1 MRGTWENTRVELGQS
16 RFLADVSDSEPRV
29 RGLFEQS
36 RIAQEITSSTAAF
49 LVRDDAVGPNG
60 LLMALHGRHGQGK
73 SAVVGEIESAL
84 DFRMLQGK
92 TRRFPVRVARFN
104 CADYSHEDLKENFD
118 YFLESARGWPLF
130 LPVLILVCLLSFISL
145 SLTGILGAF
154 GIPESDFFGVKTAS
168 ALVTVVAGFFLL
180 GLRPFR
186 LLTRDIWR
194 QLRIGKGFI
203 QVFLHA
209 VDRVFISFDVLIID
223 DLDRADIQQQQALL
237 HSLRRHREDIFGVVI
252 VAFDDAPLIS
262 AVESSVDVVE
272 LLTKVFDVSYRL
284 SPMNARDAA
293 LMASGFASE
302 LVKLN
307 PNCEVA
313 QVFNEPMI
321 VGDLARV
328 FVLHGNASARFS
340 KKLINSVYASSRL
353 GDFRRIT
360 DVAALIRLH
369 GVFQYVPA
377 LEAEVEPIANSL
389 LEATDSD
396 LLTYVQ
402 DRFGQELPAVFSRRL
417 NRFLSRTSHMQPSN
431 VGWMRILRTW
441 RNRPIGADGDL
452 VCPNDWP
459 KDASLSWALND
470 AFIASR
476 EAVADRERA
485 FNSILRAG
493 NELIRYNHIELRSS
507 GTGVASI
514 SRGKASQH
522 QSEYWAALALRLKVH
537 DDDLIRT
544 LSDSEKLNLV
554 RMHQERPVGHLLTFR
569 RSGIRF
575 SNISDLFRHNLLS
588 RDINLKHRLE
598 YELSEFLL
606 NPQDGITQNLPLP
619 RALDGADATA
629 INAAWPDFH
638 LSNDPQLVRKNFEA
652 LVPIIRD
659 FSFDEA
665 VLPTSHREFL
675 LRSIFDGS
683 YEAAFLE
690 FSILMPD
697 LSLPS
702 KTHFWPVGAAR
713 ELWGALE
720 NSHEQYSRFMLYL
733 STKSA
738 APWKDFQALW
748 LMAQSKPETLGVA
761 AIDLPELASDI
772 IPPNWDH
779 SVYPLWNS
787 GLFELSEQW
796 PSLGKV
802 LRETPPV

>member
-1 MRGTWENTRVELGQS
+1 MRGTWEDTRVELGQG
-16 RFLADVSDSEPRV
+16 RLLADGSDSEPRV
-29 RGLFEQS
+29 QGLFEQS

-49 LVRDDAVGPNG
+49 LVRDDASGPNG
-60 LLMALHGRHGQGK
+60 LLIALHGRHGQGK
-73 SAVVGEIESAL
+73 SAVIDEIESAL
-84 DFRMLQGK
+84 NFRMLRGK
-92 TRRFPVRVARFN
+92 TRRFPVRLARFN
-104 CADYSHEDLKENFD
+104 CADYSHEDLKDNFD

-130 LPVLILVCLLSFISL
+130 LPVLFVVCLLSFLSL
-145 SLTGILGAF
+145 SLSGLFVAF
-154 GIPESDFFGVKTAS
+154 GIPESDIFWVKIAS
-168 ALVTVVAGFFLL
+168 ALITIFAGFFIL

-186 LLTRDIWR
+186 LLVRDIWR
-194 QLRIGKGFI
+194 QLRIGKGL
-203 QVFLHA
+203 VEVLLHA
-209 VDRVFISFDVLIID
+209 VDRVFISFDVLVVD

-237 HSLRRHREDIFGVVI
+237 HSLRRHREDINGVVI

-262 AVESSVDVVE
+262 AVERNVDVAE

-293 LMASGFASE
+293 LMASGFAEE

-307 PNCEVA
+307 PKCEVA
-313 QVFNEPMI
+313 QVFREPMI
-321 VGDLARV
+321 IGDLARV
-328 FVLHGNASARFS
+328 FVLHGNASARFA
-340 KKLINSVYASSRL
+340 KKLINSVYASARL
-353 GDFRRIT
+353 GNFRRIT
-360 DVAALIRLH
+360 DFAALIRLH

-389 LEATDSD
+389 LDVTDSD
-396 LLTYVQ
+396 LLQYVQ
-402 DRFGQELPAVFSRRL
+402 DRFGKELPAVFSRRL

-431 VGWMRILRTW
+431 VGWMRILRIW
-441 RNRPIGADGDL
+441 RNRPIGAAGDL
-452 VCPNDWP
+452 VCPVDWS

-470 AFIASR
+470 AFLASR
-476 EAVADRERA
+476 EAVADRARA
-485 FNSILRAG
+485 FNSILQPG
-493 NELIRYNHIELRSS
+493 NELLRYNHIELRSS
-507 GTGVASI
+507 GTGVATT
-514 SRGKASQH
+514 SRGKASQL

-537 DDDLIRT
+537 DDDLIQT
-544 LSDSEKLNLV
+544 LSDSEKLDLV
-554 RMHQERPVGHLLTFR
+554 EAHQKLPVGHLLTFR

-606 NPQDGITQNLPLP
+606 NPQDGITQKLPLT

-638 LSNDPQLVRKNFEA
+638 LSNDPQLVRKNFET

-665 VLPTSHREFL
+665 VLPTSHKEFL
-675 LRSIFDGS
+675 LRSICDGS
-683 YEAAFLE
+683 YEAAYLE
-690 FSILMPD
+690 FSVLMPD

-702 KTHFWPVGAAR
+702 ETHFWPVGAAR
-713 ELWGALE
+713 ELWEALE
-720 NSHEQYSRFMLYL
+720 KNHEQYSGFMLYL
-733 STKSA
+733 STRAA

-748 LMAQSKPETLGVA
+748 LMAQSRSEQLRST
-761 AIDLPELASDI
+761 AIDLPELVSDV
-772 IPPNWDH
+772 IPSNWDH
-779 SVYPLWNS
+779 LVYPLWNT

-802 LRETPPV
+802 LRESPSV